1 MPLTL
6 GEDDSTDVI
15 LAIIDS
21 DEEDANDK
29 AHAQG
34 KPQLEDQK

>member
-6 GEDDSTDVI
+6 GEDDSIDVI
-15 LAIIDS
+15 LAVIDS
-21 DEEDANDK
+21 DEEDASEK

-34 KPQLEDQK
+34 KP